1 MNRIT
6 RFGVV
11 LAAGIL
17 LAAGIAAAKVA
28 SDQDPVVVGPD
39 IYSMKFQNEKV
50 RVSEIK
56 FNPGDKAPMHTHP
69 WPHAVYVIE
78 AGQLTLTHPDGSVSI
93 ADAKAGDVLYMP
105 AETHEAVNTGTT
117 LVRATVTELKS

>member
-1 MNRIT
+1 MKYRALLP
-6 RFGVV
+6 VV
-11 LAAGIL
+11 LGLAFSVSAFAEEAQTYPGPQEAAPNVYRQL
-17 LAAGIAAAKVA
+17 F
-28 SDQDPVVVGPD
+28 D
-39 IYSMKFQNEKV
+39 NEKV

-56 FNPGDKAPMHTHP
+56 FNPGDKAPMHAHP